1 MDLIIHIGCA
11 LDRCV
16 GKINITFDDL
26 DKFYVINKELFV
38 NIHKAL
44 RPIEEDYNIKVSDA
58 EIAYIV
64 KIITTHM

>member
-1 MDLIIHIGCA
+1 
-11 LDRCV
+11 V